1 MELLLPGGRARQR
14 AGLRGGLKQVLGDGA
29 PLALRHGLA
38 IGLLAAADDD
48 ADGKLSAEEVHSPE
62 PEAEPSNPNR
72 NPNPDQVRRVLA
84 APACAAAHELRQ
96 AGESAVEGAAAL
108 LLAHRWT
115 FEKTAAAAVAGDEAG
130 MLQRPLESLSVAEG
144 IKVGLAFVR
153 HAARDARSKG
163 EL

>member
-14 AGLRGGLKQVLGDGA
+14 AGLRGGLKQVLGDSA

>member
-14 AGLRGGLKQVLGDGA
+14 AGLRGGLKQVLGDSA

-153 HAARDARSKG
+153 HAARDARLKG

>member
-14 AGLRGGLKQVLGDGA
+14 AGLRGGLKQVLGDSA

-62 PEAEPSNPNR
+62 PEVEPSNPNR